1 MNHMRFYFLR
11 QMVQFDDK
19 ETRAERWRMDHF
31 TALRKIFESFNVN
44 YTTLRIPSEHLAI
57 DETLY
62 AYRYI
67 VKLKQYNPSKP
78 AKYGRVY
85 RSFSDS
91 VVPCSY
97 FTLSYVGKPEIEA
110 SEFYI
115 TGTDEYSA
123 YLVDKLSSHVNITRK
138 NVSMDRYFF
147 TVTNYLKEKKNEV
160 SRNYEG

>member
-1 MNHMRFYFLR
+1 
-11 QMVQFDDK
+11 MVQFDDK

-31 TALRKIFESFNVN
+31 TALRKIFESLNVN
-44 YTTLRIPSEHLAI
+44 CATVIILSSIN
-57 DETLY
+57 ETLY